1 MKRLIYP
8 FCLFLAISSCK
19 ENRLNEKETRKAAT
33 FFVAPNTPTRATDT
47 SFESGDEIGIFAV
60 ERLSPDIPG
69 LLNTASYAINR
80 RYRIDCN
87 GNLLPV
93 LKEDEIS
100 LSRIDYYDIYA
111 YYPYTEKNYDPQAI
125 DFKLDY
131 QQNSMVKYKQHD
143 VMFAKALGMW
153 GNTSS
158 IGLNFSR
165 KMAAV
170 DFQLRKEQG
179 IQIHSVSLS
188 SAYCNCR
195 GNLATGT
202 VEATGKKYTIN
213 MYPLQETT
221 NTYTFRALL
230 PEQILPA
237 STQLYMTANSNDH
250 SLPFQTVTDVPLTS
264 GTTSMFPAEMM
275 YRVFVK
281 QRGSGR
287 VSGAG
292 IYKHGEIVT
301 IAAIP
306 APGYQLEGW
315 YYTPD
320 GIWSEELPRV
330 STELNYSFPVTK
342 YSRFIANFIP
352 KEI

>member
-1 MKRLIYP
+1 MKRAIYTL
-8 FCLFLAISSCK
+8 CLFLVIFSCK
-19 ENRLNEKETRKAAT
+19 ENGLKEQEIKKAAT
-33 FFVAPNTPTRATDT
+33 FFVAPGTSTRATDT
-47 SFESGDEIGIFAV
+47 SFEPYDEIGIFAV
-60 ERLSPDIPG
+60 ERLSSDIPG

-80 RYRIDCN
+80 RYRIDHN

-93 LKEDEIS
+93 SKEDEIY

-143 VMFAKALGMW
+143 VLFAKALGIW
-153 GNTSS
+153 GNSSS

-179 IQIHSVSLS
+179 IKIRSVVLS

-202 VEATGKKYTIN
+202 VEATGEKYTIS

-221 NTYTFRALL
+221 NAYTFRALL

-237 STQLYMTANSNDH
+237 STQLYMTANSSDH
-250 SLPFQTVTDVPLTS
+250 SLPFQTVTDVPLSS
-264 GTTSMFPAEMM
+264 GKTSMFPADMM
-275 YRVFVK
+275 YRVYVK
-281 QRGSGR
+281 QRGEGR

-301 IAAIP
+301 IMAIP
-306 APGYQLEGW
+306 APGYGFEGW
-315 YYTPD
+315 YYTDD
-320 GIWSEELPRV
+320 GIWSEELPKV
-330 STELNYSFPVTK
+330 STELKYSFPVTK